1 MTADQLLDALLD
13 PGSYRSWDGTPA
25 DVRPDPGY
33 AAELARAR
41 AGTGWDE
48 SVRTGEGLL
57 GGHRV
62 AVAVSEFGFLGG
74 SIGVAAAQRLT
85 LAVERATAERLPLI
99 AAPASG
105 GTRMQEGTIAF
116 LQMATI
122 TAAVAA
128 HQAAGLP
135 YLVYLRHPT
144 TGGVFASWAS
154 VGQLT
159 LAEPG
164 ALIGFLGPR
173 VYQALTGAT
182 IPDGVQTAE
191 NLLAHGLV
199 DAVVAADELAGY
211 LARVLSALASGPA
224 PAAAAMSAPAVT
236 AVTAPTAAAAAAGS
250 GPETSAWESVLRTRR
265 PDRPGAADLIR
276 AAATDIAPLREDGLI
291 LAVARIGGRPCVLA
305 GQDRTRLPHGTAT
318 LRTAQRGMRLAADL
332 RLPLVTIIDTPGGE
346 LSPAA
351 EEDGIAR
358 EIARS
363 LVTLITLPVPTISVL
378 LGQGTGGAALAL
390 FPADRVLAA
399 QHAWLSPLAPEGASV
414 IVYRDA
420 AHAPELAA
428 RQGITSADLFAAG
441 IVDHIVA
448 EASPHQLLR
457 DLGRALQAEL
467 QSLAM
472 RDDETRM
479 ASRYRK
485 YRRLGMPRS

>member
-1 MTADQLLDALLD
+1 
-13 PGSYRSWDGTPA
+13 
-25 DVRPDPGY
+25 
-33 AAELARAR
+33 
-41 AGTGWDE
+41 
-48 SVRTGEGLL
+48 
-57 GGHRV
+57 
-62 AVAVSEFGFLGG
+62 
-74 SIGVAAAQRLT
+74 
-85 LAVERATAERLPLI
+85 
-99 AAPASG
+99 
-105 GTRMQEGTIAF
+105 MQEGTIAF

-122 TAAVAA
+122 TAAVVA
-128 HQAAGLP
+128 HQAAALP

-173 VYQALTGAT
+173 VYQALTGAA

-199 DAVVAADELAGY
+199 DAVVPPEELAGY

-224 PAAAAMSAPAVT
+224 PACGPAPAVPS
-236 AVTAPTAAAAAAGS
+236 AVAPASVAAPASSEVGAPTSAPELDPVPASADASELGS
-250 GPETSAWESVLRTRR
+250 GPQTPAAWESVLRTRR

-291 LAVARIGGRPCVLA
+291 LALARIGGRPCVLA
-305 GQDRTRLPHGTAT
+305 GQDRSRLPHGTAT

-358 EIARS
+358 EIART
-363 LVTLITLPVPTISVL
+363 LVTLITLPVPTIAVL

-390 FPADRVLAA
+390 LPADRVLAA
-399 QHAWLSPLAPEGASV
+399 EHAWLSPLAPEGASV

-420 AHAPELAA
+420 THAPELAA
-428 RQGITSADLFAAG
+428 RQGIRSADLAAAG
-441 IVDHIVA
+441 LVDFIAA
-448 EASPHQLLR
+448 EANPDQLLR

-467 QSLAM
+467 QSLGAQ
-472 RDDETRM
+472 DDETRL
-479 ASRYRK
+479 AGRYLK
-485 YRRLGMPRS
+485 YRRLGLPPA